1 MAEFPLPVFVQSINL
16 KKIAGGAKPFVLV
29 DSNTAK
35 HCLSEIA
42 LPGDAVVIEIKA
54 GEEHK
59 NLHTCTYIW
68 EELTRHHAD
77 RNAMLINI
85 GGGMVCDI
93 GGFAASCYKR
103 GIHFAHVPTTLLAMA
118 DAAIGGKTGIDFLG
132 YKNQIGTFTQPHS
145 ITIYPPFL
153 ETLPERELLSG
164 MAEVLKHYIIADET
178 ASSEFALDG
187 VPKVGN
193 YSAWK
198 TLIEKAIEIKTT
210 TAEEDPFEKGARK
223 KLNFGHTV
231 GHAIES
237 YFLNTDKQLL
247 HGEAIAA
254 GMICELLIA
263 SELKIIA
270 SAEADKAIHIL
281 QETFSPFQT
290 IDDEAAVLQLMKQ
303 DKKNQSDKI
312 LFSLP
317 NRIGHC
323 LYNCEVGEEVIRKA
337 VLDFNKKVN

>member
-1 MAEFPLPVFVQSINL
+1 MAEFPLPVFVQSIHL
-16 KKIAGGAKPFVLV
+16 KKIAGAAKPFVLM

-42 LPGDAVVIEIKA
+42 LPNDAVVIEIKA

-59 NLHTCTYIW
+59 NFNACIHIW
-68 EELTRHHAD
+68 EQLTKHHAD
-77 RNAMLINI
+77 RNAILINI

-103 GIHFAHVPTTLLAMA
+103 GINFAHVPTTLLAMA

-132 YKNQIGTFTQPHS
+132 YKNQIGTFAQPHS
-145 ITIYPPFL
+145 ITIYPSFL

-164 MAEVLKHYIIADET
+164 IAEVLKHYIIADET
-178 ASSEFALDG
+178 AFNEFALEG
-187 VPKVGN
+187 VPKVEN
-193 YSAWK
+193 YDAWK
-198 TLIEKAIEIKTT
+198 TLIEKAIEIKTAI
-210 TAEEDPFEKGARK
+210 AEEDPFEKGARK
-223 KLNFGHTV
+223 KLNFGHTA
-231 GHAIES
+231 GHALES

-270 SAEADKAIHIL
+270 SVEADKAIQVL
-281 QETFSPFQT
+281 QEIFSPFQT
-290 IDDEAAVLQLMKQ
+290 LNDADAIIRLMKQ

-323 LYNCEVGEEVIRKA
+323 LYNCEVSEDVIRKA
-337 VLDFNKKVN
+337 ILDFNKKMN

>member
-1 MAEFPLPVFVQSINL
+1 MAEFPLPVFVQSIHL
-16 KKIAGGAKPFVLV
+16 KKIAGASKPFLLV
-29 DSNTAK
+29 DTNTAK
-35 HCLSEIA
+35 HCLGEIA
-42 LPGDAVVIEIKA
+42 LPSDAVVIEIKA

-59 NLHTCTYIW
+59 NFNTCVHIW
-68 EELTRHHAD
+68 EELTKHHTD
-77 RNAMLINI
+77 RNAILINI
-85 GGGMVCDI
+85 GGGMVCDM

-103 GIHFAHVPTTLLAMA
+103 GINFAHVPTTLLAMA

-132 YKNQIGTFTQPHS
+132 YKNQIGTFAQPHS
-145 ITIYPPFL
+145 ITIYPAFL

-178 ASSEFALDG
+178 AFSEFALDG

-193 YSAWK
+193 YDAWK
-198 TLIEKAIEIKTT
+198 TLIQKAIEIKTLI
-210 TAEEDPFEKGARK
+210 AEEDPFEKGARK

-231 GHAIES
+231 GHAMES
-237 YFLNTDKQLL
+237 HFLNTDKQLL

-270 SAEADKAIHIL
+270 SVEAEKAIHIL
-281 QETFSPFQT
+281 QEIFSPFQ
-290 IDDEAAVLQLMKQ
+290 IINNEEAVIQLMKQ
-303 DKKNQSDKI
+303 DKKNQSDRI

-323 LYNCEVGEEVIRKA
+323 LYNCEVSEEVIRKA
-337 VLDFNKKVN
+337 ILDFNGRIS